1 MLRGSQHFQAVLSLV
16 EILEPYEKPNCLDLY
31 FFTDFNIKETPFN
44 FAALVKESIT
54 IEDLTK
60 TLKGRVLTINEVG
73 DAFDLSLK
81 MDKNGACYIVYP
93 DCPPFQMPNPNM
105 PILIAMIAFGHYL
118 GVPLSL
124 ETFKV
129 KHVFLSIFMIFL
141 FVCIVLCIMF

>member
-1 MLRGSQHFQAVLSLV
+1 MHPALASGLAPCPSIQMLRISLT
-16 EILEPYEKPNCLDLY
+16 
-31 FFTDFNIKETPFN
+31 TDAF

-81 MDKNGACYIVYP
+81 MDKNGACYVVYP

-105 PILIAMIAFGHYL
+105 PILFAMIAFGQYL
-118 GVPLSL
+118 GVPLRF
-124 ETFKV
+124 ETFKG
-129 KHVFLSIFMIFL
+129 KHVFLAILMIVL
-141 FVCIVLCIMF
+141 FVYIILCIIF

>member
-1 MLRGSQHFQAVLSLV
+1 MKYWNPKRNQTVSTYVFSLSL
-16 EILEPYEKPNCLDLY
+16 
-31 FFTDFNIKETPFN
+31 NIKETPFN